1 MFFRSGIDSSMHC
14 ALSYKL
20 LTSGTK
26 GGSTIPASSLLKLMF
41 LKNEWAVTPA
51 APSARHPSL
60 CLGSLVSSCVSSS
73 SSRDESSHYSS
84 GHLSLHTN
92 MFRHNPHHSTDGLGV
107 LCKLVIVL
115 LLFLLHPPLHL
126 LPFHSLFAGAEGRSS
141 GSHLINETAQ
151 PPPIRTHAVLF
162 IVDHLWS

>member
-1 MFFRSGIDSSMHC
+1 MFLGNETC
-14 ALSYKL
+14 VQLYKL

-26 GGSTIPASSLLKLMF
+26 GGSTIPASILLKLMF
-41 LKNEWAVTPA
+41 LKNEWALTPA

-60 CLGSLVSSCVSSS
+60 CLGSLVSSCVSSR
-73 SSRDESSHYSS
+73 RDESSHYSS
-84 GHLSLHTN
+84 VHPWLHINT
-92 MFRHNPHHSTDGLGV
+92 FPIHAHHSTDGLGV

-141 GSHLINETAQ
+141 GSHLINKTAQ
-151 PPPIRTHAVLF
+151 SPPIGTHAVLF
-162 IVDHLWS
+162 VVDHLRS